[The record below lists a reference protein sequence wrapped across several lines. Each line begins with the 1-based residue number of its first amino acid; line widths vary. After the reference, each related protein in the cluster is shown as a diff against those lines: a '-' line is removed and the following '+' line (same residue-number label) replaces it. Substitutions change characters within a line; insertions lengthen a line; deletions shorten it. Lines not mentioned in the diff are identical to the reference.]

1 MYLYRI
7 RVSMASRFKKD
18 RSRIRIINWYWY
30 VVNDKKKYYRRNVVQ
45 YIDMQQ
51 QQNKH
56 MKNYDKDKELS
67 YLMHLEA
74 NNLFGWAMSQKL
86 PVSKLKWNKMLLN
99 SKL

>member
-1 MYLYRI
+1 M
-7 RVSMASRFKKD
+7 
-18 RSRIRIINWYWY
+18 
-30 VVNDKKKYYRRNVVQ
+30 Q

-74 NNLFGWAMSQKL
+74 NNQFGWAMSQKL
-86 PVSKLKWNKMLLN
+86 PVNKLK
-99 SKL
+99 